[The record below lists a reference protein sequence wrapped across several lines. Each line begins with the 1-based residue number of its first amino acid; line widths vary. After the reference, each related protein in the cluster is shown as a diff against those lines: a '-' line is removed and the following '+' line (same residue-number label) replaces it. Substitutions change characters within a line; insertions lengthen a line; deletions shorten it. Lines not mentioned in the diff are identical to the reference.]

1 MSENTQGR
9 RLKFLHC
16 SDIHIDSPYTG
27 MTPDK
32 SDERRRELRATF
44 MRLMEFIRERG
55 INYCLISGDLFDK
68 GEISP
73 ETEECVLS
81 AFGSL
86 SCPVIIAPGNHDP
99 YNAISLYH
107 SGELP
112 ENVYVFSSEEMQIF
126 DLDEIGVSVC
136 GYAFMTDRL
145 ETSPI
150 SSFVPRRTAYP
161 LVLCAHADLGAT
173 FSKYAPVSTSD
184 IERCNFAYAALGHI
198 HNEPEGLPE
207 NIKYCGFPTG
217 RSFDELGD
225 GGAYLVTLDGEKVST
240 ERIVFSEHRFMRDR
254 LDVSE
259 VQTSA
264 DIEKLIRAY
273 VQTKGY
279 GGETS
284 LCLELCG
291 TLPLSLAPDLER
303 LAKADTPLRQ
313 LKLKDATTALPDTK
327 YLEEDLTLRGELY
340 RTLLPKLNSPD
351 ADERKCATLALRLG
365 LSAIDG
371 QNLSDLLGIEN

>member
-1 MSENTQGR
+1 MV
-9 RLKFLHC
+9 KILHTA
-16 SDIHIDSPYTG
+16 DLHLDSPNSG
-27 MTPDK
+27 LGLAAADWVRN
-32 SDERRRELRATF
+32 EQRRVFSKMMDYAAKGDVDLV
-44 MRLMEFIRERG
+44 
-55 INYCLISGDLFDK
+55 LISGDLFDGK
-68 GEISP
+68 YISN
-73 ETEECVLS
+73 ETKNLVKSTFAALP
-81 AFGSL
+81 
-86 SCPVIIAPGNHDP
+86 CPVVIAPGNHDP
-99 YNAISLYH
+99 YNAVSLYH
-107 SGELP
+107 TGEMP
-112 ENVYVFSSEEMQIF
+112 QNVYVFSSEEMQIF

-145 ETSPI
+145 ESSPI

-161 LVLCAHADLGAT
+161 LVLCTHADLGAT
-173 FSKYAPVSTSD
+173 FSKYAPVSVSD

-225 GGAYLVTLDGEKVST
+225 GGAYLVTLDGEKIST

-259 VQTSA
+259 AQTSA

-351 ADERKCATLALRLG
+351 ADERKSATLALRLG
-365 LSAIDG
+365 LCAIDG

>member
-1 MSENTQGR
+1 MENY
-9 RLKFLHC
+9 K
-16 SDIHIDSPYTG
+16 
-27 MTPDK
+27 
-32 SDERRRELRATF
+32 
-44 MRLMEFIRERG
+44 
-55 INYCLISGDLFDK
+55 
-68 GEISP
+68 
-73 ETEECVLS
+73 V
-81 AFGSL
+81 
-86 SCPVIIAPGNHDP
+86 
-99 YNAISLYH
+99 
-107 SGELP
+107 P
-112 ENVYVFSSEEMQIF
+112 ENVYIF
-126 DLDEIGVSVC
+126 DTEELSVFKFNVGETKVAVC
-136 GYAFMTDRL
+136 GWAFTSAALDR
-145 ETSPI
+145 SPLSDGLLPDADAVNLI
-150 SSFVPRRTAYP
+150 
-161 LVLCAHADLGAT
+161 CAHADT
-173 FSKYAPVSTSD
+173 ISPISRYAPTPLSLFSVSGC
-184 IERCNFAYAALGHI
+184 EYAALGHI

-259 VQTSA
+259 AQTSA

-291 TLPLSLAPDLER
+291 TLPLSLVPDLER
-303 LAKADTPLRQ
+303 LAKADTTLRQ

-351 ADERKCATLALRLG
+351 ADERKSATLALRLG
-365 LSAIDG
+365 LCAIDG